1 MSDHNNELE
10 NNVITILDGKWRG
23 VQYIVRNI
31 EFVDDLPDGNNFLFE
46 YDLLSDLGDKKEE
59 FELWLQGYI
68 QDLMEAAIKDYI
80 ENDQDDKESD

>member
-23 VQYIVRNI
+23 VQYIIRNI
-31 EFVDDLPDGNNFLFE
+31 EFVDDLPDGNNLLFE

-80 ENDQDDKESD
+80 KKDQDDKESD